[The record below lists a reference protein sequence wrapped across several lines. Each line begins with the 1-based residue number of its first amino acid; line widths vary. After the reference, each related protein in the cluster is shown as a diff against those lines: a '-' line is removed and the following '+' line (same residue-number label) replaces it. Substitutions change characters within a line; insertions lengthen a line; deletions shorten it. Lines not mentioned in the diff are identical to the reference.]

1 MTSDERDA
9 ARQRARTQRE
19 ALLLRRARAGNPGL
33 DPDIERLTRDVLALT
48 APPPPPASF
57 VALADTDLASASGY
71 PAAMAKIQAAVAA
84 REVDPHEA
92 ERATQAL
99 LDLAVAQREV
109 QMMRELALEA
119 LAKLDATP
127 R

>member
-57 VALADTDLASASGY
+57 VALADLDLASASGY

-84 REVDPHEA
+84 HEVNSHEA

-99 LDLAVAQREV
+99 HALAEAQREA
-109 QMMRELALEA
+109 RAARGRALEA

>member
-9 ARQRARTQRE
+9 ARHRARTKRE
-19 ALLLRRARAGNPGL
+19 ALLLRRAMTGNPAL
-33 DPDIERLTRDVLALT
+33 DPDVEWLTRDVLALT

-92 ERATQAL
+92 ERAVQAL
-99 LDLAVAQREV
+99 FVLAGAQREARAA
-109 QMMRELALEA
+109 RERAIEA
-119 LAKLDATP
+119 LAKLDAPP